1 MERRAALL
9 DEKYAYKGKVR
20 HLTLALVCL
29 ICEIEVC
36 GWRWI
41 SCPVVFT
48 VYIMGCVFI
57 GL

>member
-9 DEKYAYKGKVR
+9 DEKFAYKGKVR

-29 ICEIEVC
+29 ICEIEIC

-48 VYIMGCVFI
+48 VYIMVVFS
-57 GL
+57 